1 MRIVGTIA
9 VSAAVILG
17 IAAATAAAVAHT
29 HSDVPPGGAHGVG
42 MDMNMSMAMAP
53 ATADLPALQLAH
65 ARIATAKYA
74 GDLNAA
80 KKAGYEI
87 LTQQIA
93 GMGYHF
99 INPAVK
105 GFDVRKPPIL
115 VYEQARCP
123 LAARRARVGLPEE
136 ARDAS
141 AEGCDVRLVPRGMS
155 LQGRDVRARAERGH
169 LCHDEPTSG
178 SAFNFWHPALV
189 TMHVWIWYPNP
200 AGLYASMN
208 PLVHSFS

>member
-42 MDMNMSMAMAP
+42 TDMNMSMAMAP

-99 INPAVK
+99 INPPSRASTSASPRSSSTSDTVPA
-105 GFDVRKPPIL
+105 GSS
-115 VYEQARCP
+115 AR
-123 LAARRARVGLPEE
+123 
-136 ARDAS
+136 S
-141 AEGCDVRLVPRGMS
+141 
-155 LQGRDVRARAERGH
+155 
-169 LCHDEPTSG
+169 SG
-178 SAFNFWHPALV
+178 SSRRSPRHLR
-189 TMHVWIWYPNP
+189 
-200 AGLYASMN
+200 
-208 PLVHSFS
+208 